1 MQLSRDSITDTALGI
16 LAEFG
21 LADVSMR
28 RIASN
33 LGVAPGA
40 LYWHVESKQ
49 ELVAWMAEAI
59 VAPLLAAPPADPAQL
74 SEQLRQCVLTVRDGA
89 EIVVAAISQPHSGVG
104 EDLDR
109 VFQAA
114 VAASAPKGASR
125 NDLRAAARGLLHLTL
140 GGTAV
145 QQSGTQ
151 LAAVTGAD
159 GTVDADELAADHSRA
174 VALLLSGLE

>member
-28 RIASN
+28 RIASS

-59 VAPLLAAPPADPAQL
+59 LAPLLL
-74 SEQLRQCVLTVRDGA
+74 SL
-89 EIVVAAISQPHSGVG
+89 IHI
-104 EDLDR
+104 
-109 VFQAA
+109 
-114 VAASAPKGASR
+114 
-125 NDLRAAARGLLHLTL
+125 
-140 GGTAV
+140 
-145 QQSGTQ
+145 
-151 LAAVTGAD
+151 
-159 GTVDADELAADHSRA
+159 
-174 VALLLSGLE
+174 